1 MHHADEL
8 PSTGAA
14 GEEPAPGL
22 GALRDYLAERFPVP
36 VTLML
41 SVATGVA
48 AYAVAQAELIR
59 AGAPVLFDGTAAA
72 GCFAVFLFLF
82 HLRVF
87 DEHKDFDLDNET
99 RPDRPVQR
107 GLVTLRQLK
116 VLGAVAIAGQLIIAL
131 APGPRIGALYLLPLG
146 YSVLMYFEFF
156 ARQWLSARIIWYAI
170 THCLVMA
177 LVALALAARFTMRAD
192 ISLSPELW
200 AFLALTV
207 TTFFSVDVLRKM
219 WAPETEVEGVDS
231 YSQRYG
237 LRTSAFLATGI
248 LVASAAIG
256 GWIGFRLG
264 GGPIWIGIVT
274 VITAWGIREVFKFA
288 AAPTVKGE
296 KTMEAVAGVQLL
308 GLYIGIAI
316 VAAVANGTVLA
327 LGDHF
332 TALGVG

>member
-1 MHHADEL
+1 MERVEEL
-8 PSTGAA
+8 TSIDR
-14 GEEPAPGL
+14 EPGL
-22 GALRDYLAERFPVP
+22 GALRAYLSERFPVP

-48 AYAVAQAELIR
+48 AYAVAQAEFIR

-107 GLVTLRQLK
+107 GLITLRQLK

-131 APGPRIGALYLLPLG
+131 VPGPSIGALYLLPLG

-156 ARQWLSARIIWYAI
+156 VKDWLSARIIWYAI

-177 LVALALAARFTMRAD
+177 LIALALGARFTMRAD
-192 ISLSPELW
+192 IALSPELW

-219 WAPETEVEGVDS
+219 WAPETEVDGVDS

-237 LRTSAFLATGI
+237 LRASAILATGI
-248 LVASAAIG
+248 LLASAALG
-256 GWIGFRLG
+256 GWIGHRLG
-264 GGPIWIGIVT
+264 GGYIWLGIVALVT
-274 VITAWGIREVFKFA
+274 VWGAFEVFKFA
-288 AAPTVKGE
+288 GEPTVQGE
-296 KTMEAVAGVQLL
+296 KKMEAVAGVHLL
-308 GLYIGIAI
+308 TLYFGIAI
-316 VAAVANGTVLA
+316 VAAVANGAVLG

-332 TALGVG
+332 ATIGVG